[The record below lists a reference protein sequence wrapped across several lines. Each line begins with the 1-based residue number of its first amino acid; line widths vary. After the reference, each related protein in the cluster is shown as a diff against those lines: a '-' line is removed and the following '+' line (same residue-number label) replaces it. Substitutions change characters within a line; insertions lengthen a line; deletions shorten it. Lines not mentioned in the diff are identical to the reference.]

1 MTSPRRSK
9 KSGAQ
14 CAVQLLDWDSP
25 SAETGT
31 VKRRRSSCPENSG
44 KHNVPTH
51 DAIFE
56 VQTPSDSGSGTSRSI
71 DDNDKSDSLTEVE
84 ERISCIINENRSS
97 QSNSESSDVDIIIDT
112 ILSNPSESLFEVA
125 QNEPLL
131 CDRGKTFIKQ
141 ETISISE
148 KQTVAPSEAT
158 HDKKIKGRLKT
169 PAPIKKLN
177 KTFEISKNSSK
188 LTKEP
193 AKTQDR
199 SSVLPVY
206 KSTVQ
211 GGSID
216 FNSSSKKRATT
227 KLRLPFSPVKT
238 MDKPKIN
245 FFQNKTNLQESKPS
259 PLLSSPVRRTISNE
273 YVRLKFTNDTVVRRT
288 IDGKSV
294 PKITPKIQSIIPES
308 PVDSEDP
315 FLNLSPNKKYTV
327 TVNNRVRCDKDNY
340 VIFDPATGFT
350 PEALRSSRIPLKSP
364 TGEKSRIPLKSPI
377 GEKSGVV
384 RKSANVSDTDSGILS
399 PNSPVETSERGSA
412 YYVNAAA
419 FSENVKKCGSDIDIT
434 ILDPGLAKKAAEQI
448 QIYTDWAN
456 HYLERARSRRRAG
469 ASGGGLARD
478 CADGLLLADVLEGV
492 TGLKVP
498 RAHRKPRNPQ
508 QMLENVQCC
517 LDFLHAQKVQGLEQV
532 TAVDIRDAKLKA
544 VLALFFALSRHKQA
558 AKQRTA
564 PSSGNAANVGKN
576 SSEDVSLSAVQRI
589 TGGSSCDEILT
600 ACANNVEMT
609 TLTANRQVS
618 VLQTSIPLPA
628 SAAAARRAPPDKRPL
643 PATPHAGGK
652 SGLSASSSR
661 STSPLGQGAVSFIP
675 RAPTS
680 SSGSR
685 PNSSLL
691 APGSKIPSTLS
702 QQHPQTPS
710 SQNGTPTKHSMLDK
724 LKLFNKDKLSNEKQ
738 NSKSTAVSKRT
749 SSSSGF
755 SSAKSERSDSS
766 LSLNESSNT
775 PNAHIKS
782 SNLVGPKTIR
792 QQSDTLSKDKSGK
805 NVKPKLVSSKSPKE
819 SSTSLSKGS
828 SRTSSEKSRN
838 SPKLPARDKE
848 SKLAAP
854 KSISNTKLN
863 QIDDHSRNSNSK
875 LESKMVKLSGSQ
887 MKLSEKRS
895 DSTTDIKNHDVS
907 PPSKGHSSQQQAAA
921 AQNFGTPNHTGI
933 PKPTAAVKGTF
944 KIAKDDRHIIHKS
957 TNSQLSPIQSN
968 SSLNSTNN
976 ISALPFTR
984 EQSNLSKDISQ
995 KQTLAVSP
1003 MPVVNSGGHNHTS
1016 QMSESS
1022 HSNSTHSTTGQHS
1035 NSSDSSVIYRPSS
1048 ESGSEISKAA
1058 THSVT
1063 PNKRLDMNTTYIND
1077 VINEAEMSEKEAA
1090 QRRTLEKSPKPSFDH
1105 NRTLTELNRSDSRSS
1120 TPSHCRDNS
1129 LGDDENPLMNV
1140 MPMRPLLRGYNSHLT
1155 LPMRT
1160 SGLTQK
1166 NIPGYPHHAN
1176 TVKANFGRE
1185 NMGLRD
1191 RINYGPGF
1199 SNPDYCD
1206 LEIASG
1212 YMSDGDCLRRINLG
1226 EMECGRNND
1235 MMDGYMSEGGAS
1247 LYGRRMNYQQPSQL
1261 QQLDERR
1268 GGRRGMEGG
1277 SGVVYRVVGRTRSKA
1292 DCGQQTERQPPAP
1305 RQDTTWKKYTDSPG
1319 VGAPPLNQPAPAPPS
1334 PSHGRKGERRA
1345 GHHSPQ
1351 HHKRE
1356 KLTAAQ
1362 QLGIAPHPQYA
1373 ASNSSGQ
1380 HPSRGGGSQL
1390 QSPGGSSRP
1399 SSVSSGGNG
1408 SSCSSGKAKVPQNFG
1423 YVKRQNGVQQPA
1435 QQSNGPPQHGGR
1447 TAQVSAVPRTK
1458 VKVSGGTQTCTQDL
1472 QIHSGTE
1479 NGIGPKSYS
1488 LGGTAAAQL
1497 SASVRERLLGSQSLP
1512 KPGTH
1517 EFAALFHHH
1526 RIAPRG
1532 GIKIS
1537 DGSLSDTQTYSEVK
1551 SDYGIPYAP
1560 WLRHSNTYS
1569 ASGRLSEGES
1579 MESLTSLHSA
1589 QAHNHTSPNSHHRS
1603 SLTHNKLIMHR
1614 DAQGSRLNRSNSISY
1629 LRDRTFPRST
1639 KSEKLYPSMLQR
1651 SSESDYE
1658 PYYCLPVQYGP
1669 AGQGL
1674 NYGVSEPP
1682 SPSPRSA
1689 LSPTHQPGN
1698 VMHTP
1703 RHSHHYPKKNDDVH
1717 GSTASLVSTASSLA
1731 AGAGSEERQAHEV
1744 RKLRRELAD
1753 AKEKVHTLTTQL
1765 TTNAHVVSAFEQSL
1779 SNMTQRLQQLTAT
1792 AERKDSELTE
1802 LRQTIELLRKQ
1813 SIQAGLTTAHMQ
1825 SMGIRADGVNV
1836 TGQEAPNA
1844 QTQSSPQRGAQTGNG
1859 AITRHLSTDSV
1870 SSINSLSSG
1879 SSAPHDKKHKKK
1891 GWLRSSFTKAFSRNA
1906 KISKT
1911 AKHSSLGQ
1919 LSSQDSSSGSHHYD
1933 DPHTIREGSNENSLE
1948 HSHETLDVKDKC
1960 PGANTEEQTKD
1971 KPDDSGLVDELKR
1984 QLREKDLVLTDI
1996 RLEALSSAHQ
2006 LESLKDT
2013 VIKMRNEMLN
2023 LKQNNERLQRLVTS
2037 RSLAGSQS
2045 SLGTGGSAVEDP
2057 RRFSLADQAT
2067 MHQATIDMHS
2077 QPLDLD
2083 FNCMTSTPTMDFAKK
2098 GSPKSS
2104 MEPIY
2109 GNKAACELNENSE
2122 TLLGALNG
2130 SSDLF
2135 ANGLNATERLSGDYD
2150 INTVL
2155 PPPKS
2160 RELAIGE
2167 SYSDIG
2173 VADSQG
2179 DTTDGKKIA
2188 IAVYLGQPE
2197 TFQRYF
2203 EEVQDTLTESE
2214 CRFYAKQSAS
2224 AYNNHFEKQSSF
2236 DSPRMSQNRS
2246 PETETQDYSQINK
2259 SNTNSLKSNKSTH
2272 SNSYKNVYNS
2282 DSTINCNEFTIAY
2295 TYISGKT
2302 TWQNLD
2308 YIVRK
2313 TFKDYLSRID
2323 LGTNLG
2329 LNTDSI
2335 TSYHL
2340 GEATR
2345 GPEIGFP
2352 ELLPCGYIIGTVN
2365 TLYICLE
2372 GVGSLAFDSLI
2383 PKNIVYRYVSLLS
2396 EHRRIIL
2403 CGPSGTGKSYLAA
2416 KLAEF
2421 YVQKTQRRGN
2431 PAEAVA
2437 TFNVDRKSCNELR
2450 AYLAN
2455 IAEQCGAAAAEEAA
2469 LPSVVIL
2476 DNLQHA
2482 SALGD
2487 AFAGLLPPDNRNM
2500 PVIIGTMSQAT
2511 CNTTNLQL
2519 HHNFRWL
2526 LTANHMEPV
2535 KGFLARYLRR
2545 KLFTLELRLGRR
2557 EPALAAVL
2565 EWLPGVWSTLN
2576 AFLEA
2581 HSSSDVTV
2589 GPRLFLAC
2597 PMDLE
2602 ASQAWFADVW
2612 NYSIVPYASEAV
2624 REGIAL
2630 YGRRRHAAVDP
2641 LQHIKSSYPWREP
2654 NHSHTLR
2661 AITVEEIGIEE
2672 ANQDPNTNNN
2682 QDPLL
2687 NMLMRLQEAAN
2698 YSGNQSQD
2706 SDNASMDS
2714 NLTHD
2719 SSMGNEL

>member
-1 MTSPRRSK
+1 MTSPRRTK
-9 KSGAQ
+9 KSGDTQ
-14 CAVQLLDWDSP
+14 CAIQNLDWDSP
-25 SAETGT
+25 SAATGT
-31 VKRRRSSCPENSG
+31 VKRRRSCPENSSQTTTQ
-44 KHNVPTH
+44 TH
-51 DAIFE
+51 EAIFE
-56 VQTPSDSGSGTSRSI
+56 VETPSDSGSGTSRSI
-71 DDNDKSDSLTEVE
+71 GETDKSDSLIEVE
-84 ERISCIINENRSS
+84 QRISCILNESRSS
-97 QSNSESSDVDIIIDT
+97 KSNSESSDVEIIIDN
-112 ILSNPSESLFEVA
+112 ILGNTLDEDLCAVA
-125 QNEPLL
+125 QNETFL
-131 CDRGKTFIKQ
+131 CDRSKTFVKSQDPALINQKCDVDSN
-141 ETISISE
+141 ES
-148 KQTVAPSEAT
+148 AN
-158 HDKKIKGRLKT
+158 DKKNKERKLKT
-169 PAPIKKLN
+169 PAPIKKFN
-177 KTFEISKNSSK
+177 KSIEQVKI
-188 LTKEP
+188 TKVC
-193 AKTQDR
+193 KGTQRNDEK
-199 SSVLPVY
+199 SSVLPIY

-211 GGSID
+211 
-216 FNSSSKKRATT
+216 NSSLELSVSSQKKKVTS

-238 MDKPKIN
+238 MDKSKIN
-245 FFQNKTNLQESKPS
+245 FFQSKNNVPDIKPS
-259 PLLSSPVRRTISNE
+259 TLLSSPIRRTISNE
-273 YVRLKFTNDTVVRRT
+273 YVRLKFGNDTVVRRT

-308 PVDSEDP
+308 PVDTEDP

-327 TVNNRVRCDKDNY
+327 TVNNKVRCDKDNY
-340 VIFDPATGFT
+340 VIFDPNTGFK
-350 PEALRSSRIPLKSP
+350 PEEVAKQSKIPLKSP
-364 TGEKSRIPLKSPI
+364 NNEKSRIPLKSPL
-377 GEKSGVV
+377 GENSGVA

-399 PNSPVETSERGSA
+399 PNSPLDSSEKKGA

-419 FSENVKKCGSDIDIT
+419 FSDTAKKCAADLDIT

-448 QIYTDWAN
+448 KIYTDWAN

-469 ASGGGLARD
+469 VSGGGLARD

-492 TGLKVP
+492 TGLKVH

-532 TAVDIRDAKLKA
+532 SAVDIRDAKLKA

-558 AKQRTA
+558 SKQRTT
-564 PSSGNAANVGKN
+564 PSSGNATNATKV
-576 SSEDVSLSAVQRI
+576 SSEDVSLSSVQRI

-600 ACANNVEMT
+600 AGSNNVEMT

-628 SAAAARRAPPDKRPL
+628 SAAAVRRAPPDKRPL
-643 PATPHAGGK
+643 PATPVHSGGK
-652 SGLSASSSR
+652 TGLSASSSR

-691 APGSKIPSTLS
+691 APGSKIPSTLQS
-702 QQHPQTPS
+702 QQHSQTAIN
-710 SQNGTPTKHSMLDK
+710 QNGTPTKHSMLDK
-724 LKLFNKDKLSNEKQ
+724 LKLFNKDKISSEKQ

-775 PNAHIKS
+775 TNTHIKS
-782 SNLVGPKTIR
+782 SNILGPKSVR
-792 QQSDTLSKDKSGK
+792 QQNDTLSKDKSGK
-805 NVKPKLVSSKSPKE
+805 NIKSKLINSKAPKE
-819 SSTSLSKGS
+819 SSMNLSKS
-828 SRTSSEKSRN
+828 NAKTSTEKSKN
-838 SPKLPARDKE
+838 SPKLPSRDKE

-854 KSISNTKLN
+854 KSVSNTKLN
-863 QIDDHSRNSNSK
+863 QLDDQSRSSK
-875 LESKMVKLSGSQ
+875 SRMESKMVKLSGSQ
-887 MKLSEKRS
+887 IKLSEQRS
-895 DSTTDIKNHDVS
+895 DTLDHRGVQENTSH
-907 PPSKGHSSQQQAAA
+907 SKSNQQSSGN
-921 AQNFGTPNHTGI
+921 QNIGLVNHTGI

-944 KIAKDDRHIIHKS
+944 KISKEDKHIINKS

-984 EQSNLSKDISQ
+984 EQSNLGKEITQ

-1003 MPVVNSGGHNHTS
+1003 MPVS

-1048 ESGSEISKAA
+1048 ESGSEISK
-1058 THSVT
+1058 VT
-1063 PNKRLDMNTTYIND
+1063 NSNKRIDMNSTYLNN
-1077 VINEAEMSEKEAA
+1077 VITEAELSEKEAA
-1090 QRRTLEKSPKPSFDH
+1090 QKRLNESGSRQPFDADKTITDTS
-1105 NRTLTELNRSDSRSS
+1105 RKQEADTRSS

-1129 LGDDENPLMNV
+1129 LGEDENPLMNV
-1140 MPMRPLLRGYNSHLT
+1140 LPMRPLLRGYNSHLT

-1160 SGLTQK
+1160 SGITQK

-1185 NMGLRD
+1185 NMGLRE
-1191 RINYGPGF
+1191 RMNYGPGF

-1212 YMSDGDCLRRINLG
+1212 YMSDGDCLRRINVN
-1226 EMECGRNND
+1226 EMNCGRNND

-1247 LYGRRMNYQQPSQL
+1247 LYGRRMNYQQPSQF
-1261 QQLDERR
+1261 QQIEERR
-1268 GGRRGMEGG
+1268 SGGRSKGMEGG

-1292 DCGQQTERQPPAP
+1292 DCGQQTERQPP
-1305 RQDTTWKKYTDSPG
+1305 RQDATWKKYTDSPG
-1319 VGAPPLNQPAPAPPS
+1319 VGTPTNQPAQAPPS
-1334 PSHGRKGERRA
+1334 PSHGRKGERRT

-1362 QLGIAPHPQYA
+1362 QLGLAPHPQYA
-1373 ASNSSGQ
+1373 VASNSSSQ
-1380 HPSRGGGSQL
+1380 HSSRGGSQL
-1390 QSPGGSSRP
+1390 QSPSGPSSRP

-1408 SSCSSGKAKVPQNFG
+1408 STCSSNKAKVPQNFG
-1423 YVKRQNGVQQPA
+1423 YVKRQNGTLQPA
-1435 QQSNGPPQHGGR
+1435 PQSNGPPPQHGHSGR

-1472 QIHSGTE
+1472 QIHK

-1526 RIAPRG
+1526 RVAPRSG
-1532 GIKIS
+1532 MKIS

-1560 WLRHSNTYS
+1560 WLRH
-1569 ASGRLSEGES
+1569 
-1579 MESLTSLHSA
+1579 
-1589 QAHNHTSPNSHHRS
+1589 
-1603 SLTHNKLIMHR
+1603 
-1614 DAQGSRLNRSNSISY
+1614 SY

-1669 AGQGL
+1669 GGQGL

-1698 VMHTP
+1698 VLHTP

-1731 AGAGSEERQAHEV
+1731 AGAGSDERHAHEV

-1792 AERKDSELTE
+1792 AERKDSEVTE

-1825 SMGIRADGVNV
+1825 SMGIRADGVNM
-1836 TGQEAPNA
+1836 TAQQEPHP
-1844 QTQSSPQRGAQTGNG
+1844 QTQSSPQRTAQTGNG

-1879 SSAPHDKKHKKK
+1879 SSMPHDKKHKKK

-1948 HSHETLDVKDKC
+1948 HSHEILVDNKDKTAV
-1960 PGANTEEQTKD
+1960 PAAKPEETKD

-2067 MHQATIDMHS
+2067 MHQTTIDIHS
-2077 QPLDLD
+2077 QPIDLD
-2083 FNCMTSTPTMDFAKK
+2083 FNCITSTPTMDFKK
-2098 GSPKSS
+2098 GSPTT

-2109 GNKAACELNENSE
+2109 GNKAVCELNEKGE
-2122 TLLGALNG
+2122 LLALNG
-2130 SSDLF
+2130 SSAIF
-2135 ANGLNATERLSGDYD
+2135 TNGLSATERLSGDYD

-2155 PPPKS
+2155 PPPKT

-2214 CRFYAKQSAS
+2214 VRFFAKQAS
-2224 AYNNHFEKQSSF
+2224 AYNHFEKQPSF
-2236 DSPRMSQNRS
+2236 DSPRISQNHS
-2246 PETETQDYSQINK
+2246 PETESQDFPQINK

-2272 SNSYKNVYNS
+2272 SSSYKNVYNS
-2282 DSTINCNEFTIAY
+2282 DSTINANEFTIAF

-2323 LGTNLG
+2323 PGTNLG

-2365 TLYICLE
+2365 TLYICLQ

-2396 EHRRIIL
+2396 EHRRVIL

-2421 YVQKTQRRGN
+2421 YVQKTQRRGV

-2455 IAEQCGAAAAEEAA
+2455 IAEQCGAAAAGEEAA
-2469 LPSVVIL
+2469 LPSVVVL

-2545 KLFTLELRLGRR
+2545 KLFSLELRLGRR
-2557 EPALAAVL
+2557 EPVLAAVL

-2576 AFLEA
+2576 SFLEA

-2630 YGRRRHAAVDP
+2630 YGRRRHAALDP
-2641 LQHIKSSYPWREP
+2641 LHHVKSTYPWREP

-2661 AITVEEIGIEE
+2661 AITVEDLDIEE
-2672 ANQDPNTNNN
+2672 SNQDSTSNNN

>member
-1 MTSPRRSK
+1 
-9 KSGAQ
+9 
-14 CAVQLLDWDSP
+14 
-25 SAETGT
+25 
-31 VKRRRSSCPENSG
+31 
-44 KHNVPTH
+44 
-51 DAIFE
+51 
-56 VQTPSDSGSGTSRSI
+56 
-71 DDNDKSDSLTEVE
+71 
-84 ERISCIINENRSS
+84 
-97 QSNSESSDVDIIIDT
+97 
-112 ILSNPSESLFEVA
+112 
-125 QNEPLL
+125 
-131 CDRGKTFIKQ
+131 
-141 ETISISE
+141 
-148 KQTVAPSEAT
+148 
-158 HDKKIKGRLKT
+158 
-169 PAPIKKLN
+169 
-177 KTFEISKNSSK
+177 
-188 LTKEP
+188 
-193 AKTQDR
+193 
-199 SSVLPVY
+199 
-206 KSTVQ
+206 
-211 GGSID
+211 
-216 FNSSSKKRATT
+216 
-227 KLRLPFSPVKT
+227 
-238 MDKPKIN
+238 
-245 FFQNKTNLQESKPS
+245 
-259 PLLSSPVRRTISNE
+259 
-273 YVRLKFTNDTVVRRT
+273 
-288 IDGKSV
+288 
-294 PKITPKIQSIIPES
+294 
-308 PVDSEDP
+308 
-315 FLNLSPNKKYTV
+315 
-327 TVNNRVRCDKDNY
+327 
-340 VIFDPATGFT
+340 
-350 PEALRSSRIPLKSP
+350 
-364 TGEKSRIPLKSPI
+364 
-377 GEKSGVV
+377 
-384 RKSANVSDTDSGILS
+384 
-399 PNSPVETSERGSA
+399 
-412 YYVNAAA
+412 
-419 FSENVKKCGSDIDIT
+419 
-434 ILDPGLAKKAAEQI
+434 
-448 QIYTDWAN
+448 
-456 HYLERARSRRRAG
+456 
-469 ASGGGLARD
+469 
-478 CADGLLLADVLEGV
+478 
-492 TGLKVP
+492 
-498 RAHRKPRNPQ
+498 
-508 QMLENVQCC
+508 
-517 LDFLHAQKVQGLEQV
+517 
-532 TAVDIRDAKLKA
+532 
-544 VLALFFALSRHKQA
+544 
-558 AKQRTA
+558 
-564 PSSGNAANVGKN
+564 
-576 SSEDVSLSAVQRI
+576 
-589 TGGSSCDEILT
+589 
-600 ACANNVEMT
+600 
-609 TLTANRQVS
+609 
-618 VLQTSIPLPA
+618 
-628 SAAAARRAPPDKRPL
+628 
-643 PATPHAGGK
+643 
-652 SGLSASSSR
+652 
-661 STSPLGQGAVSFIP
+661 
-675 RAPTS
+675 
-680 SSGSR
+680 
-685 PNSSLL
+685 
-691 APGSKIPSTLS
+691 
-702 QQHPQTPS
+702 
-710 SQNGTPTKHSMLDK
+710 
-724 LKLFNKDKLSNEKQ
+724 
-738 NSKSTAVSKRT
+738 
-749 SSSSGF
+749 
-755 SSAKSERSDSS
+755 
-766 LSLNESSNT
+766 
-775 PNAHIKS
+775 
-782 SNLVGPKTIR
+782 
-792 QQSDTLSKDKSGK
+792 
-805 NVKPKLVSSKSPKE
+805 
-819 SSTSLSKGS
+819 
-828 SRTSSEKSRN
+828 
-838 SPKLPARDKE
+838 
-848 SKLAAP
+848 
-854 KSISNTKLN
+854 
-863 QIDDHSRNSNSK
+863 
-875 LESKMVKLSGSQ
+875 
-887 MKLSEKRS
+887 
-895 DSTTDIKNHDVS
+895 
-907 PPSKGHSSQQQAAA
+907 
-921 AQNFGTPNHTGI
+921 
-933 PKPTAAVKGTF
+933 
-944 KIAKDDRHIIHKS
+944 
-957 TNSQLSPIQSN
+957 
-968 SSLNSTNN
+968 
-976 ISALPFTR
+976 
-984 EQSNLSKDISQ
+984 
-995 KQTLAVSP
+995 
-1003 MPVVNSGGHNHTS
+1003 
-1016 QMSESS
+1016 
-1022 HSNSTHSTTGQHS
+1022 
-1035 NSSDSSVIYRPSS
+1035 
-1048 ESGSEISKAA
+1048 
-1058 THSVT
+1058 
-1063 PNKRLDMNTTYIND
+1063 
-1077 VINEAEMSEKEAA
+1077 
-1090 QRRTLEKSPKPSFDH
+1090 
-1105 NRTLTELNRSDSRSS
+1105 
-1120 TPSHCRDNS
+1120 
-1129 LGDDENPLMNV
+1129 
-1140 MPMRPLLRGYNSHLT
+1140 
-1155 LPMRT
+1155 
-1160 SGLTQK
+1160 
-1166 NIPGYPHHAN
+1166 
-1176 TVKANFGRE
+1176 
-1185 NMGLRD
+1185 
-1191 RINYGPGF
+1191 
-1199 SNPDYCD
+1199 
-1206 LEIASG
+1206 
-1212 YMSDGDCLRRINLG
+1212 
-1226 EMECGRNND
+1226 
-1235 MMDGYMSEGGAS
+1235 
-1247 LYGRRMNYQQPSQL
+1247 
-1261 QQLDERR
+1261 
-1268 GGRRGMEGG
+1268 MEGG

-1319 VGAPPLNQPAPAPPS
+1319 VGAPLNPPTQAPPS
-1334 PSHGRKGERRA
+1334 PSHGRKSERRT

-1362 QLGIAPHPQYA
+1362 QLGIAPHPQYPA
-1373 ASNSSGQ
+1373 PNSSSQHSSRSGGQ
-1380 HPSRGGGSQL
+1380 AQL
-1390 QSPGGSSRP
+1390 QSPSGGSSRP

-1408 SSCSSGKAKVPQNFG
+1408 STCSNKAKVPQNFG

-1435 QQSNGPPQHGGR
+1435 PQSNGPPQHGHGGGR

-1472 QIHSGTE
+1472 QIHK
-1479 NGIGPKSYS
+1479 NGIGPKSFS

-1526 RIAPRG
+1526 RVTQRG

-1560 WLRHSNTYS
+1560 WLRH
-1569 ASGRLSEGES
+1569 
-1579 MESLTSLHSA
+1579 
-1589 QAHNHTSPNSHHRS
+1589 
-1603 SLTHNKLIMHR
+1603 
-1614 DAQGSRLNRSNSISY
+1614 SY

-1669 AGQGL
+1669 GGQGL

-1731 AGAGSEERQAHEV
+1731 AGAGAEERQAHEV

-1836 TGQEAPNA
+1836 TGQQDPNS
-1844 QTQSSPQRGAQTGNG
+1844 QTQQSSPQRNAQGNG

-1948 HSHETLDVKDKC
+1948 HSHEALAEKVQDKAAPAC
-1960 PGANTEEQTKD
+1960 PAAKPEETKD
-1971 KPDDSGLVDELKR
+1971 KDEAGLVDELKR

-2045 SLGTGGSAVEDP
+2045 SLGTGGSNVEDP

-2067 MHQATIDMHS
+2067 MHQAAIDIHS

-2083 FNCMTSTPTMDFAKK
+2083 FNCITSTPTMEFKK
-2098 GSPKSS
+2098 GSPNST
-2104 MEPIY
+2104 MVEPIY
-2109 GNKAACELNENSE
+2109 GNKAVCELNENSE
-2122 TLLGALNG
+2122 ALLGALNG
-2130 SSDLF
+2130 PSDIF
-2135 ANGLNATERLSGDYD
+2135 TNGLNSSERLSGDYD
-2150 INTVL
+2150 INAVL

-2224 AYNNHFEKQSSF
+2224 AYNNHFEKQPSF
-2236 DSPRMSQNRS
+2236 DSPRISQNHS
-2246 PETETQDYSQINK
+2246 PETETQDFPQINK

-2272 SNSYKNVYNS
+2272 SSSYKNVYNS

-2323 LGTNLG
+2323 PGTNLG

-2365 TLYICLE
+2365 TLYICLQ

-2396 EHRRIIL
+2396 EHRRVIL

-2421 YVQKTQRRGN
+2421 YVQRTQRRGN
-2431 PAEAVA
+2431 PVEAVA

-2455 IAEQCGAAAAEEAA
+2455 IAEQCSAAAAGEEAP
-2469 LPSVVIL
+2469 LPSVVVL

-2545 KLFTLELRLGRR
+2545 KLFSLELRLGRR

-2624 REGIAL
+2624 REGVAL
-2630 YGRRRHAAVDP
+2630 YGRRRHAALDP
-2641 LQHIKSSYPWREP
+2641 LHHVKSSYPWREP

-2661 AITVEEIGIEE
+2661 AITVEDIGIEE
-2672 ANQDPNTNNN
+2672 SNQDPNTNNN